1 MSLSKKL
8 LTGAIVSSLGGLLF
22 GFDTAVISG
31 AEQGLKGF
39 FELDAIAHGFTNS
52 IALIGTIIGAIFAY
66 IPAERWGRKKS
77 LLVIGAFFGLSALG
91 CAFTSSWEL
100 FLFYR
105 FLGGLG
111 VGASSVIAPMY
122 ISEISPSSHR
132 GRLVGLFQFS
142 IVFGILLA
150 FISNY
155 FLKIQITVDAWRW
168 MLGVEALP
176 ALLFFLLTFFIPRS
190 PRWLI
195 IKGNDKDGLRVLS
208 ELGDDSPNETFKRI
222 KDSLNHKRVKESLFQ
237 KKYFKP
243 ILLVFL
249 MATFNQFSGINA
261 IMYYAPRIFEM
272 SGIGEDSAFLQ
283 AASVGFVNMVFTV
296 FAMTLIDKIG
306 RKKLMLWGSIG
317 MIISL
322 IFSTVFLNE
331 SGIGKGLLII
341 PILVFIA
348 SFAFSQG
355 AVIWVF
361 ISEVFPNRVRA
372 SGQSFG
378 TFVHWFWAA
387 TLTWLFP
394 IVATLPNGGSYAFG
408 FFAFAMVLQLLFVLK
423 LFPETKGKTLED
435 DINK

>member
-39 FELDAIAHGFTNS
+39 FELDAISHGFTNS
-52 IALIGTIIGAIFAY
+52 IALIGTIIGAIFAF
-66 IPAERWGRKKS
+66 IPAQYWGRKKS
-77 LLVIGAFFGLSALG
+77 LLIIGAFFGLSALG

-155 FLKIQITVDAWRW
+155 FLKIQISVDAWRW
-168 MLGVEALP
+168 MLGVEAVP
-176 ALLFFLLTFFIPRS
+176 ALFFFILTFFIPKS

-195 IKGNDKDGLRVLS
+195 IKGREEEGLKTLR
-208 ELGDDSPNETFKRI
+208 ELGDIKANETFEKI
-222 KDSLNHKRVKESLFQ
+222 KGSLNKNKVKESLFQ

-272 SGIGEDSAFLQ
+272 SGIAEDSAFLQ
-283 AASVGFVNMVFTV
+283 AASVGFVNMVFTIL
-296 FAMTLIDKIG
+296 AMTLIDKIG

-322 IFSTVFLNE
+322 VFSTFFLNQPE
-331 SGIGKGLLII
+331 IGKGLLII

-361 ISEVFPNRVRA
+361 ISEIFPNKVRA

-378 TFVHWFWAA
+378 TFIHWFWAA
-387 TLTWLFP
+387 ALTWLFP
-394 IVATLPNGGSYAFG
+394 IVASLPNGGSYAFG
-408 FFAFAMVLQLLFVLK
+408 FFAVAMMFQLIFVLK
-423 LFPETKGKTLED
+423 LFPETKGKSLEEE
-435 DINK
+435 I

>member
-39 FELDAIAHGFTNS
+39 FELDAISHGFTNS
-52 IALIGTIIGAIFAY
+52 IALIGTIIGAIFAF
-66 IPAERWGRKKS
+66 IPAQYWGRKKS
-77 LLVIGAFFGLSALG
+77 LLIIGVFFGISALG

-155 FLKIQITVDAWRW
+155 FLKIQISVDAWRW
-168 MLGVEALP
+168 MLGVEAVP
-176 ALLFFLLTFFIPRS
+176 ALFFFILTFFIPKS

-195 IKGNDKDGLRVLS
+195 IKGNGEDGLKTLR
-208 ELGDDSPNETFKRI
+208 ELGDLKANETFDRI
-222 KDSLNHKRVKESLFQ
+222 KGSLNKDKVKESLFQ

-272 SGIGEDSAFLQ
+272 SGIAEDSAFLQ
-283 AASVGFVNMVFTV
+283 AASVGFVNMVFTIL
-296 FAMTLIDKIG
+296 AMTLIDKIG

-322 IFSTVFLNE
+322 VFSTFFLNQPE
-331 SGIGKGLLII
+331 IGKGLLII

-361 ISEVFPNRVRA
+361 ISEIFPNKVRA

-378 TFVHWFWAA
+378 TFIHWFWAA
-387 TLTWLFP
+387 ALTWLFP
-394 IVATLPNGGSYAFG
+394 IVASLPNGGSYAFG
-408 FFAFAMVLQLLFVLK
+408 FFALAMVFQLIFVLK
-423 LFPETKGKTLED
+423 LFPETKGKSLEE
-435 DINK
+435 DI

>member
-31 AEQGLKGF
+31 AEQGLKVF

-52 IALIGTIIGAIFAY
+52 IALIGTIIGAIFAF
-66 IPAERWGRKKS
+66 IPAQYWGRKKS
-77 LLVIGAFFGLSALG
+77 LLVIGAFFGLSAIG
-91 CAFTSSWEL
+91 CALTNKWEL
-100 FLFYR
+100 FLIYR

-122 ISEISPSSHR
+122 ISEISPSTHR

-155 FLKIQITVDAWRW
+155 FLKTQISVNAWRW
-168 MLGVEALP
+168 MLGIEAIP
-176 ALLFFLLTFFIPRS
+176 ALLFFLLTFFIPKS

-195 IKGNDKDGLRVLS
+195 IKGKEKEGLKILRD
-208 ELGDDSPNETFKRI
+208 LGDSRAKETFIRI
-222 KDSLNHKRVKESLFQ
+222 KGSLNQNKIKESLFQ
-237 KKYFKP
+237 KKYYKP

-272 SGIGEDSAFLQ
+272 SGLTEDSAFLQ
-283 AASVGFVNMVFTV
+283 AASVGFVNMLFTIL
-296 FAMTLIDKIG
+296 AMSLIDKIG
-306 RKKLMLWGSIG
+306 RKTLMVLGSIG

-322 IFSTVFLNE
+322 IFSTFFLNQPA
-331 SGIGKGLLII
+331 IGKGLLII

-361 ISEVFPNRVRA
+361 ISEIFPNRVRA
-372 SGQSFG
+372 AGQSFG
-378 TFVHWFWAA
+378 TFIHWFWAA
-387 TLTWLFP
+387 VLTWLFP
-394 IVATLPNGGSYAFG
+394 IIAGLPNGGSYAFG
-408 FFAFAMVLQLLFVLK
+408 FFALAMIFQLVFVLK
-423 LFPETKGKTLED
+423 LFPETMGKSLED
-435 DINK
+435 EIKE

>member
-1 MSLSKKL
+1 MNLSNRL

-31 AEQGLKGF
+31 AEQGLKVF
-39 FELDAIAHGFTNS
+39 FALDAVAHGFTNA
-52 IALIGTIIGAIFAY
+52 IALIGTIIGAIFAF
-66 IPAERWGRKKS
+66 IPAQHWGRKNS
-77 LLVIGAFFGLSALG
+77 LLVIGAFFGLSAIG
-91 CAFTSSWEL
+91 CAFTNSWEL
-100 FLFYR
+100 FLLYR

-155 FLKIQITVDAWRW
+155 FLKTEISVDAWRW
-168 MLGVEALP
+168 MLGVEAIP
-176 ALLFFLLTFFIPRS
+176 ALLFFILTFIIPKS

-195 IKGNDKDGLRVLS
+195 LKGSDTQGLKILE
-208 ELGDDSPNETFKRI
+208 ELGDPRAIETLKRI
-222 KDSLNHKRVKESLFQ
+222 KASLNQNKNKESLFQ
-237 KKYFKP
+237 KKYYKP

-272 SGIGEDSAFLQ
+272 SGLTKDTAFLQ
-283 AASVGFVNMVFTV
+283 AASVGFVNMVFTIL
-296 FAMTLIDKIG
+296 AMSLIDKIG
-306 RKKLMLWGSIG
+306 RKKLMIWGSVG
-317 MIISL
+317 MIVSL
-322 IFSTVFLNE
+322 LFSTFFLNQPQ
-331 SGIGKGLLII
+331 IGKGLLII
-341 PILVFIA
+341 PVLVFIA

-361 ISEVFPNRVRA
+361 ISEIFPNRVRA

-378 TFVHWFWAA
+378 TFIHWFWAA
-387 TLTWLFP
+387 VLTWIFP
-394 IVATLPNGGSYAFG
+394 IIAGLPNGGSYAFG
-408 FFAFAMVLQLLFVLK
+408 FFALAMIFQLLFVLK
-423 LFPETKGKTLED
+423 LFPETKGKSLED
-435 DINK
+435 EIAE